1 MLNGGGGIR
10 GSLLRGGLLDEVSP
24 LVAPVADGRLGTPT
38 VFDVVGE
45 GSAPR
50 RLALKDVERCADDVL
65 WPRCRAALGFTWGS
79 LAPATVGLGGLR
91 AVVADA
97 RKARWQNELLPP
109 CAPRSAIRR
118 DARMAG

>member
-24 LVAPVADGRLGTPT
+24 LVAPAADGRLGTPT

-65 WPRCRAALGFTWGS
+65 WPRCRLALGFPWGS
-79 LAPATVGLGGLR
+79 LYAGYGRARRPPSGCGRRAQSAVAERIAAAVRAT
-91 AVVADA
+91 
-97 RKARWQNELLPP
+97 
-109 CAPRSAIRR
+109 
-118 DARMAG
+118 